1 MQNAATLL
9 EINSYST
16 HYLIH
21 SSSVIEE
28 ESLISYDAG
37 KKNPSEEHCFHSHYI
52 DIQTLPNYSLFNAQ
66 KPNGV

>member
-1 MQNAATLL
+1 MNKLFIIEKESSLLFIWSNKQTDRQFGTEKVQNAATLL

-28 ESLISYDAG
+28 ENLISYDAG
-37 KKNPSEEHCFHSHYI
+37 K
-52 DIQTLPNYSLFNAQ
+52 
-66 KPNGV
+66 